1 MTFEE
6 KLHKEFDWMAAK
18 HIDTDKIVADVIR
31 ICHQEIDEA
40 CKKAKI
46 EENKYWIDYKN
57 KNWTNQIHI
66 RSLQNRI
73 KKLFKSPVMPKYADL
88 EEKYIEGNQVEAQVI
103 KPTRNNGFCGD
114 CYFFELYG
122 GEYDLTERCKLLKV
136 EELKFND
143 WFIAECNNDEAL

>member
-1 MTFEE
+1 MTLEE

-73 KKLFKSPVMPKYADL
+73 KTIAK
-88 EEKYIEGNQVEAQVI
+88 
-103 KPTRNNGFCGD
+103 
-114 CYFFELYG
+114 
-122 GEYDLTERCKLLKV
+122 GEMK
-136 EELKFND
+136 
-143 WFIAECNNDEAL
+143 